1 MDSLHVLKSQIY
13 EYLNSKNLIFNI
25 LEKDNSLTIYL
36 TEFQNNIHL
45 DFKNNLW
52 NIFILF
58 EDNTYENL
66 SFIEVF
72 SDLENIVYDINNMF
86 HPLKKE
92 QLFKFLEEKKSLINL
107 LQQHDFFKIIDE
119 INIEN
124 FKINIK
130 LKHTYFKK
138 SEMILAYIIQTDLWS
153 FKGINIFY
161 EDSIIDEYFQLFQ
174 EINNLI
180 NVLNQSSSTL
190 FL

>member
-1 MDSLHVLKSQIY
+1 
-13 EYLNSKNLIFNI
+13 
-25 LEKDNSLTIYL
+25 
-36 TEFQNNIHL
+36 
-45 DFKNNLW
+45 
-52 NIFILF
+52 
-58 EDNTYENL
+58 
-66 SFIEVF
+66 
-72 SDLENIVYDINNMF
+72 
-86 HPLKKE
+86 
-92 QLFKFLEEKKSLINL
+92 FLEEKKSLINL
-107 LQQHDFFKIIDE
+107 LQKHDFFKIIDE

-180 NVLNQSSSTL
+180 NVLNKSSSTL